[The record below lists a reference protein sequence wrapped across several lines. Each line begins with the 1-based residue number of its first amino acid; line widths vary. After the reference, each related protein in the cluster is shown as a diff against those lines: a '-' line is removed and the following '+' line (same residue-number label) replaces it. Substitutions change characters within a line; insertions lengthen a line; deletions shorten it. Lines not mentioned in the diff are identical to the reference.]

1 MRTVSLAAAAFA
13 SALAAVAP
21 PALADQAETIARVKP
36 SIVAVGTFQRTRSPP
51 FRFLGTGFAVADGLT
66 VVTNAHV
73 IPEKI
78 DSAAMET
85 LAIAIPGA
93 ENRAQVRA
101 VKAGPADPAHDIALL
116 QLEGAPLPALRLRD
130 SAGVREGDPV
140 LFTGFPI
147 GTVLGPFPATHR
159 GMIAAITPVAI
170 PQARP
175 GDLNPQTIRRLSA
188 GPFPVFQ
195 LDATAYPGSSGSP
208 VYDPATGEVLGVV
221 NMVFVKGS
229 KEAALERPSGITY
242 AIPGVHISEL
252 LKRSR

>member
-1 MRTVSLAAAAFA
+1 MRTVSLAVAAFA
-13 SALAAVAP
+13 SVLAAAP

-36 SIVAVGTFQRTRSPP
+36 SIVAVGTFQRTRSPS

-85 LAIAIPGA
+85 LAIVIPGA

-101 VKAGPADPAHDIALL
+101 VKAGPVDPAHDVALL

-130 SAGVREGDPV
+130 SAGVREGDLV

-159 GMIAAITPVAI
+159 GMVAAITPIAI

-242 AIPGVHISEL
+242 AIPGVHVSEL